1 MIKNKVIFAGK
12 QSQSYLTY
20 ALLMAVAAVA
30 IAMMAGYIARRT
42 QGSYKQAADTYGLE
56 EQYDSGS

>member
-1 MIKNKVIFAGK
+1 MIFSRRK
-12 QSQSYLTY
+12 SQSYLTY

-42 QGSYKQAADTYGLE
+42 QGSYKRSADSYGLE
-56 EQYDSGS
+56 EQYDPGS